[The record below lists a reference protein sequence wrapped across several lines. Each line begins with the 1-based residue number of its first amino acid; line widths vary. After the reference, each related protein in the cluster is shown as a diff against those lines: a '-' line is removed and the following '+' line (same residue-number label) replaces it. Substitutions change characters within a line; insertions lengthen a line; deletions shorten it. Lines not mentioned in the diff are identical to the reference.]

1 MGDATQAPAMSA
13 ADEMGDLVY
22 PAESDALDTA
32 PLLDGGADN

>member
-22 PAESDALDTA
+22 PAESDALGTPP
-32 PLLDGGADN
+32 PLVGGTE